1 METLAHAV
9 PVFSAALVSALFSAL
24 WEGAVLAC
32 CVAMGLR
39 FFPRLSAA
47 ARSMVWMNVFLLLV
61 VLHAAPALKGQ
72 MDAAGAVNASP
83 IAISLDPRWS
93 LAIAGL
99 WGVLSVLRGTQL
111 VSSAVRLHRMS
122 ARAVPFPA
130 DPAVLALLEGGA
142 NGRRAELCTTDEV
155 ERPCVFGFFRPR
167 ILIPPV
173 LADKLS
179 QAELAQVVMHEME
192 HLRRGDDWTN
202 LMQKMGLALF
212 PLNPAM
218 LWVERRLCAEREL
231 ACDDRVLRAGGAR
244 KAYALCLTRL
254 AEYRMLQRSMALVL
268 GAWERQSELMRRVRR
283 VLTTPLEPMGGW
295 HARLVTA
302 GVIAGVLGA
311 AIGLARSPQMV
322 TFAPVAR
329 SAAQARGAQAGQIR
343 EASLRQPESRDSGAK
358 ATLVKAVLPEKPR
371 QIRHAVKRSNANV
384 PKPEAKPEI
393 APARQAWVVM
403 TTWSEVEA
411 PPQVIFA
418 VERTTR
424 TQYAAVP
431 FGDGWLIIKI

>member
-1 METLAHAV
+1 METLVHAV
-9 PVFSAALVSALFSAL
+9 PNFSAAAVSALFSAI

-32 CVAMGLR
+32 CVSLGLR

-47 ARSMVWMNVFLLLV
+47 ARSMVWLNVFLLMV
-61 VLHAAPALKGQ
+61 VLHAAPALKGP
-72 MDAAGAVNASP
+72 MDGAGAGNASP
-83 IAISLDPRWS
+83 IAISLDLRWS
-93 LAIAGL
+93 LAIAAL
-99 WGVLSVLRGTQL
+99 WGVLSVWRGAQL
-111 VSSAVRLHRMS
+111 ISSAVRLHRM
-122 ARAVPFPA
+122 ACRAVPFPA
-130 DPAVLALLEGGA
+130 DAAVLALLEGGA

-167 ILIPPV
+167 ILIPPA
-173 LADKLS
+173 LAEKLS

-202 LMQKMGLALF
+202 LLQKMGLALF

-283 VLTTPLEPMGGW
+283 VLMTPLEPMGGR

-311 AIGLARSPQMV
+311 AIGLARSPQV
-322 TFAPVAR
+322 VSFAPV
-329 SAAQARGAQAGQIR
+329 RGDQAGVVR
-343 EASLRQPESRDSGAK
+343 EAGMRQAGVRGSVTK
-358 ATLVKAVLPEKPR
+358 ATLVKAVLPDKPR
-371 QIRHAVKRSNANV
+371 QVRHAVRKLNANV
-384 PKPEAKPEI
+384 PKSDVKPEN
-393 APARQAWVVM
+393 APTRQAWVMM